1 LQIIHVTYIRG
12 VNAGFVDI
20 SLKWMDWVFL
30 LQEATL
36 VSALEQ
42 SLVEPNMLV
51 VDVEKLAANNVML
64 PNFVPERSTVPLT
77 TSVDNKQSTSIAIVH
92 IEIFSAK
99 QLRAADRNGLSDPFV
114 AISLGSSS
122 RKTTVKKKTLNPTW
136 NEKFQLPISSWDLP
150 NILILRV
157 RDKDIVFHDELGSCT
172 VCVSDYQDGEW
183 HEENLALEVK
193 LKREIKKVGQLHFRI
208 MVEKS
213 AILEPFEDNQSS
225 ATGSL
230 VSHQFFLLIQRI
242 HRKTHH
248 PSVFS

>member
-1 LQIIHVTYIRG
+1 M
-12 VNAGFVDI
+12 A
-20 SLKWMDWVFL
+20 DW
-30 LQEATL
+30 
-36 VSALEQ
+36 AL
-42 SLVEPNMLV
+42 SNWV
-51 VDVEKLAANNVML
+51 
-64 PNFVPERSTVPLT
+64 
-77 TSVDNKQSTSIAIVH
+77 
-92 IEIFSAK
+92 
-99 QLRAADRNGLSDPFV
+99 LR
-114 AISLGSSS
+114 
-122 RKTTVKKKTLNPTW
+122 
-136 NEKFQLPISSWDLP
+136 
-150 NILILRV
+150 
-157 RDKDIVFHDELGSCT
+157 SCT

-225 ATGSL
+225 VTGSL